1 MSKLIMS
8 NNLKEAMKRENYK
21 IEGTKY
27 FRMPTDED
35 LRGNEDNFMETDYS
49 SKAKLQ
55 PSFRMP
61 TDEDLRENEDNF
73 RKTDYSKKEEV
84 QEYLKTIVKS
94 KIKYDRE
101 KYIDVAGGNSIV
113 TWDKLKKMIE
123 DGYNIFSAECLSV
136 EPLMIS
142 IKYEKIVKKNQS
154 GRSR

>member
-35 LRGNEDNFMETDYS
+35 LRGNEDSFME
-49 SKAKLQ
+49 
-55 PSFRMP
+55 
-61 TDEDLRENEDNF
+61 
-73 RKTDYSKKEEV
+73 TDYSKKEEV
-84 QEYLKTIVKS
+84 QKYLKTIVKS

-101 KYIDVAGGNSIV
+101 EYIDVAGGTSIV